1 MSQLPLAFEH
11 RPALGAEDFL
21 VAAPNREAVLWLD
34 RWPDWPAPAL
44 AIHGPPG
51 CGKTHLAHVF
61 RARARAALVAP
72 REIGAALE
80 AAARETPRALAI
92 DDADA
97 ALADEAAFLH
107 LYNLIAG
114 AGGHLLITAREAPA
128 RWKIALPDLRSRLS
142 AAPAVALRP
151 PDDDLL
157 DAVLAKQF
165 ADRQLRVGDEVR
177 RFLLARMERS
187 FDAAR
192 RIVAALDHAA
202 LAGRRNITVPLAREV
217 LAAQGGSDGQDQ
229 DQGRSST
236 WISD

>member
-21 VAAPNREAVLWLD
+21 VAPPNREAVLWLD

-61 RARARAALVAP
+61 RARAGADLVAP
-72 REIGAALE
+72 GEIGAALD
-80 AAARETPRALAI
+80 AVARATPRALAI

-114 AGGHLLITAREAPA
+114 AGGHLLITARDAPA
-128 RWKIALPDLRSRLS
+128 RWGIALPDLRSRLS

-151 PDDDLL
+151 PDDELL
-157 DAVLAKQF
+157 AAVLAKQF
-165 ADRQLRVGDEVR
+165 ADRQLRVGDDVR

-192 RIVAALDHAA
+192 RIVAALDRAA

-217 LAAQGGSDGQDQ
+217 LAALGGNDHQDQ
-229 DQGRSST
+229 DQGRT
-236 WISD
+236 

>member
-61 RARARAALVAP
+61 RARSGADLVAAG
-72 REIGAALE
+72 EIGVALA
-80 AAARETPRALAI
+80 AAARATPRALAI
-92 DDADA
+92 DDADE
-97 ALADEAAFLH
+97 ALADETAFLH
-107 LYNLIAG
+107 LHNLIAG
-114 AGGHLLITAREAPA
+114 AGGHLLITARDAPA
-128 RWKIALPDLRSRLS
+128 RWGIALPDLRSRLS

-151 PDDDLL
+151 PDDELL
-157 DAVLAKQF
+157 AAVLAKQF
-165 ADRQLRVGDEVR
+165 SDRQLRVGDDVR

-192 RIVAALDHAA
+192 RIVAALDRAA

-217 LAAQGGSDGQDQ
+217 LAALGGDNGQDQ
-229 DQGRSST
+229 DQGRT
-236 WISD
+236 

>member
-11 RPALGAEDFL
+11 RTALGAEDFL

-34 RWPDWPAPAL
+34 RWPDWPASAL

-61 RARARAALVAP
+61 RARAGADLVAP
-72 REIGAALE
+72 GGIAAALA

-92 DDADA
+92 DDADG
-97 ALADEAAFLH
+97 ALDDETAFLH

-128 RWKIALPDLRSRLS
+128 RWGIALPDLRSRLS

-157 DAVLAKQF
+157 AAVLAKQF
-165 ADRQLRVGDEVR
+165 ADRQLRVGDDVR

-192 RIVAALDHAA
+192 RIVAALDRAA

-217 LAAQGGSDGQDQ
+217 LAALGGDDRHDQDQ
-229 DQGRSST
+229 DQGRT
-236 WISD
+236 KP